1 MPALSP
7 WSAAS
12 VLSSPTA
19 LPHTLQSLLKALG
32 NNFPADGIF
41 VNTYYSETK
50 EVHFLAHATHQSA
63 QEIYD
68 IVPLDRHKKSN
79 AQTPSQDPVYRVDNI
94 ETDPFTYAVATQVIA
109 DIQSYVMVRL
119 RLEGRHLGVACFYSR
134 RPAAFNDAHVRQIE
148 ELRDLL
154 SLQVGFALS
163 SRIDRRNSKLES
175 NFVYTGEGSQTGD
188 PYYQDNVVFEIATEL
203 RKTYEKMAETAQV
216 PTPLKTRWKDLI
228 SDTLKSFR
236 STLWK

>member
-1 MPALSP
+1 MSAASP
-7 WSAAS
+7 WSATS

-68 IVPLDRHKKSN
+68 IVPLDRNKKSN

-94 ETDPFTYAVATQVIA
+94 ETDPFTHAVATQVIA

-134 RPAAFNDAHVRQIE
+134 RQAAFLPHSVLSGHPSGRQSDIP
-148 ELRDLL
+148 
-154 SLQVGFALS
+154 
-163 SRIDRRNSKLES
+163 RN
-175 NFVYTGEGSQTGD
+175 
-188 PYYQDNVVFEIATEL
+188 
-203 RKTYEKMAETAQV
+203 
-216 PTPLKTRWKDLI
+216 
-228 SDTLKSFR
+228 
-236 STLWK
+236 

>member
-1 MPALSP
+1 MSAASS

-50 EVHFLAHATHQSA
+50 EVHFLAHATHQST

-68 IVPLDRHKKSN
+68 IVPLDRNKKSN

-94 ETDPFTYAVATQVIA
+94 ETDPFTHAVASQVIA

-134 RPAAFNDAHVRQIE
+134 RSAAINDAHVRQIE

-154 SLQVGFALS
+154 SLQDSFALTS
-163 SRIDRRNSKLES
+163 SIGRR
-175 NFVYTGEGSQTGD
+175 
-188 PYYQDNVVFEIATEL
+188 
-203 RKTYEKMAETAQV
+203 
-216 PTPLKTRWKDLI
+216 
-228 SDTLKSFR
+228 
-236 STLWK
+236 